1 MAHIITAWLIVFVV
15 RLCLILLGWNLGV
28 VEVCPGVKSVGLYHA
43 FLLNLMF
50 AGFSTRM
57 GGGE

>member
-28 VEVCPGVKSVGLYHA
+28 VEVCPRRQIHRPLPRLPAQPHVCRVLHPHGRG
-43 FLLNLMF
+43 
-50 AGFSTRM
+50 
-57 GGGE
+57 

>member
-15 RLCLILLGWNLGV
+15 RLCL
-28 VEVCPGVKSVGLYHA
+28 
-43 FLLNLMF
+43 MF
-50 AGFSTRM
+50 AGFSTSM